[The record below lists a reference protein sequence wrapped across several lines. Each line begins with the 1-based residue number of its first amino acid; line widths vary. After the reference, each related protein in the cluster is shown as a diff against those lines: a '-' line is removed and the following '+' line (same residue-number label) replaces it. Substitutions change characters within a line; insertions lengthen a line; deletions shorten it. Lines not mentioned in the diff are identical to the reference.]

1 MKKLRFLLV
10 LALAAALLAPA
21 ALADVIVEPVG
32 DSFYN
37 AHRSECQYLPR
48 SYTANGG
55 AGYLTLYASP
65 VSSREVENLANG
77 VQFSS
82 SYLYTDE
89 AGDRW
94 CALWD
99 ARHDG
104 FRGWARLA
112 DCLAVPDYISFE
124 EAHGAE
130 FTGFDSAYANALDG
144 VDTVVLWAYPGS
156 DRVVSS
162 GVDAQWFLNSGSLA
176 DYFSTCYTDPE
187 GNFWGYV
194 GYCYGIR
201 NTWLCFSAPSDAAL
215 EAIADIVPLQEEIPP
230 VADVPATGD
239 SVTTLALV
247 LVAIVAA
254 GTAILIPVLFRKQKR
269 I

>member
-1 MKKLRFLLV
+1 MKKLRLLLL
-10 LALAAALLAPA
+10 LALIAALLAPA

-37 AHRSECQYLPR
+37 AHRGECQYLPR

-55 AGYLTLYASP
+55 EGYLTIYASP
-65 VSSREVENLANG
+65 TSSREVENLANG
-77 VQFSS
+77 TQFSS

-89 AGDRW
+89 GGAKW

-99 ARHDG
+99 ARQNG
-104 FRGWARLA
+104 FRGWARL
-112 DCLAVPDYISFE
+112 DQCNPVPDYISFQ
-124 EAHGAE
+124 EAHSDE

-162 GVDAQWFLNSGSLA
+162 GVDAQWFRDGDLA
-176 DYFSTCYTDPE
+176 DRFSICYTDPE
-187 GNFWGYV
+187 GKFWAYV

-201 NTWLCFSAPSDAAL
+201 NTWLCLSDPSDGAL
-215 EAIADIVPLQEEIPP
+215 TAIADIVPIQEEIPP

-239 SVTTLALV
+239 SVTVLALV
-247 LVAIVAA
+247 LVAVVAA
-254 GTAILIPVLFRKQKR
+254 GTAILIPVLFRKKR
-269 I
+269 A